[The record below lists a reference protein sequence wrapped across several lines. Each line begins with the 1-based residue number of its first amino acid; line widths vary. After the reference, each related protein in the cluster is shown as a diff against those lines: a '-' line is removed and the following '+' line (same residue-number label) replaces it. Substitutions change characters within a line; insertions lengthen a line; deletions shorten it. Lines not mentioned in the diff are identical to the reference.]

1 MEHQLW
7 KAILAELRPLCEKH
21 FDPCQHFSIF
31 EILQVWFWA
40 VVHDRPISW
49 AVQRR
54 HWPPYLHHVP
64 LPSNSTMC
72 RRLRSR
78 HLLQVMKDA
87 AKRVLRSDEPS
98 LVWKIDGKP
107 LVIGNASQ
115 DRQAGYGPAVSG
127 QAKGYKLHLILGL
140 SGQIADWRAAPMN
153 KDERVMA
160 ERMISQCSL
169 QGYVTADGQYDTTTL
184 HRLCDSQGSLQL
196 VSPRRKNYRGHTPGK
211 RHRPPGRLRSIE
223 LLEGP
228 GVFGQQLLHSRSDI
242 ERYFGRL
249 SSCHAGLNYLPPWVR
264 GNRRVYRWVQAK
276 LMLLMKRPLAA

>member
-7 KAILAELRPLCEKH
+7 KSILAELRPLCEKH
-21 FDPCQHFSIF
+21 FDPRQRFSIV

-54 HWPPYLHHVP
+54 HWPPSLHHVP

-78 HLLQVMKDA
+78 RLQQVMNLA
-87 AKRVLRSDEPS
+87 SKRVLRSDEPS

-115 DRQAGYGPAVSG
+115 DRQAGYGPGVSG
-127 QAKGYKLHLILGL
+127 QAKGYKLHLILGT
-140 SGQIADWRAAPMN
+140 SGQIPDWRVAPMN

-160 ERMISQCSL
+160 ERMISQSTL
-169 QGYVTADGQYDTTTL
+169 QGYLTGDGQYDTTTL

-196 VSPRRKNYRGHTPGK
+196 VSPRRKNYRGRPVSK
-211 RHRPPGRLRSIE
+211 RHSPPGRLRSIE

-228 GVFGQQLLHSRSDI
+228 GVFGLKLLHSRSDI

-264 GNRRVYRWVQAK
+264 GHRRVHRWVQAK